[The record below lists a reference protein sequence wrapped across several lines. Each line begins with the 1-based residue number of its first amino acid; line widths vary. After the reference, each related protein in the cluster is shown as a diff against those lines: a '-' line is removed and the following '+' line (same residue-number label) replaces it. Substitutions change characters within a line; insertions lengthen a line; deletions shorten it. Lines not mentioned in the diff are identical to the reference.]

1 MDKKEK
7 WYLLSNKDQITSFV
21 KYNNK
26 KLDSLSAKEVLM
38 VLNETKKA
46 KVKNQKKKAMK
57 RNSLHI

>member
-1 MDKKEK
+1 MDKKKK

-26 KLDSLSAKEVLM
+26 KFDSLSAKEVLM
-38 VLNETKKA
+38 FLNETKKA
-46 KVKNQKKKAMK
+46 KVKNYKKKARK